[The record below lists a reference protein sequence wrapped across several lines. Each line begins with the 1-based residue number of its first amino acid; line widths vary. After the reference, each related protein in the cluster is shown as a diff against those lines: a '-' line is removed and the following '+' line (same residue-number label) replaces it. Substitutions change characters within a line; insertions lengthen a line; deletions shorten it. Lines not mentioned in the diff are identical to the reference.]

1 MNLTG
6 SVRKWVLE
14 NLPYDKTDAQLDAYL
29 KGSDA
34 HGLLVIF
41 HNWTSRL
48 IFPRPRQVH
57 QSATFAASL
66 AASLHKEAIEEIIDD
81 IEQGRDLRKYLS
93 RGIGIPAQVPL
104 QKNKFNRRRDLDL
117 LLTSWHIHHL
127 HLGSSVEADGFVSRT
142 QDLLFGVFRQN
153 DAYLVD
159 VVGHG
164 GWYQD
169 NLLRILMNELPDAKV
184 VFELRGVV
192 GLSHE
197 PDEGDIK
204 TLRNAGVHLAH
215 MIDGKAIMPAGLVSG
230 AGTSESATSE
240 TDALLES
247 LEAFEKEW
255 SQHPERIRSLFID
268 AGFPLPEIPIFEFI
282 ITEMGPG
289 IYEQK
294 AKAFYP
300 L

>member
-93 RGIGIPAQVPL
+93 RELAFL
-104 QKNKFNRRRDLDL
+104 HRCLCKR
-117 LLTSWHIHHL
+117 TSLI
-127 HLGSSVEADGFVSRT
+127 
-142 QDLLFGVFRQN
+142 
-153 DAYLVD
+153 
-159 VVGHG
+159 
-164 GWYQD
+164 
-169 NLLRILMNELPDAKV
+169 
-184 VFELRGVV
+184 
-192 GLSHE
+192 
-197 PDEGDIK
+197 
-204 TLRNAGVHLAH
+204 AG
-215 MIDGKAIMPAGLVSG
+215 AIS
-230 AGTSESATSE
+230 TS
-240 TDALLES
+240 
-247 LEAFEKEW
+247 F
-255 SQHPERIRSLFID
+255 
-268 AGFPLPEIPIFEFI
+268 
-282 ITEMGPG
+282 
-289 IYEQK
+289 
-294 AKAFYP
+294 
-300 L
+300 